1 MENTHQ
7 QTFRDITNQL
17 KFESSRD
24 NILNDF
30 YVPVLK
36 RAKRYDRMAGFF
48 SSSSLAIAVDGFSEF
63 FIKSGQMRMI
73 CCAKI
78 DQKDI
83 ESINAK
89 NLQISEII
97 DQFSN
102 LSLKEIKNEM
112 IQNRMKILCWLVKT
126 GRLQIKI
133 AFFKDTS
140 GKIISPSQS
149 KALQH
154 SKVGVMED
162 AFENKISFSG
172 SVNESAL
179 GWGKNIE
186 EFKVFRNWVVG
197 QDAYFELDEKKF
209 EEYWCGK
216 VETIALI
223 DIPEAVKEN
232 LIEFA
237 PKDEMELHEEIAKL
251 KGEAL
256 RDKSSDS
263 ISGPYLPKELTLR
276 GYQKEAI
283 DKWISQKGKQKGKG
297 VFKMATGTGKTKT
310 ALGALVKLYDILE
323 KVKKLPLVVI
333 IVCPYQHLV
342 RQWNEECLSFGFKPL
357 LCFRGRSIWE
367 KKLAKGRYEV
377 NTGMTNF
384 LSLIVTNSTFIRTDF
399 QGEISNI
406 RKNIL
411 LICDEA
417 HNLGAERTKDKLPD
431 KAEFRLAL
439 SATFERHLDEE
450 GTEDLRKYFGHTCI
464 DFGLKEAIESNCL
477 SEYHYYPQ
485 LVELT
490 DEENKEYEEI
500 SRKIAQLNKG
510 REKLDF
516 NNPQIKSLLLKRA
529 RIIGKAEN
537 KYQKLDE
544 MFSKIED
551 LKSVKNTLIFCGD
564 GMVEDETDQSETG
577 SHFIRQVDR
586 ITKLLGNKFHLKVRS
601 YTAEN
606 SSESRKE
613 ITDAFKRRETQV
625 VVAIRCLDEGVDIP
639 SAECAYFLAS
649 SQNPRQFI
657 QRRGRIL
664 RKDPQNPNKV
674 AKIYDFIVIPSF
686 MERYNDK
693 TFFIERNLIKKELK
707 RAMEFAK
714 YARNAHASR
723 VIFLELQS
731 KYHLLGME

>member
-1 MENTHQ
+1 MDNNDQ

-24 NILNDF
+24 NILKDF

-36 RAKRYDRMAGFF
+36 RAKKYDRMAGFF
-48 SSSSLAIAVDGFSEF
+48 SSSSLAIAVNGFSEF
-63 FIKSGQMRMI
+63 FIKSGQMRII
-73 CCAKI
+73 CCAQI
-78 DQKDI
+78 DQKDV
-83 ESINAK
+83 ESISEKNAQ
-89 NLQISEII
+89 LSEII
-97 DQFSN
+97 DQFSS
-102 LSLKEIKNEM
+102 LSLKEIKDEI

-140 GKIISPSQS
+140 GEIISPSQS

-162 AFENKISFSG
+162 AFGNKISFSG

-186 EFKVFRNWVVG
+186 EFKVFRNWISI
-197 QDAYFELDEKKF
+197 QSDYFKLDEKKF
-209 EEYWCGK
+209 KEYWSGK

-251 KGEAL
+251 KGEVL
-256 RDKSSDS
+256 RDKSSNS
-263 ISGPYLPKELTLR
+263 ISGPSLSKELKLR
-276 GYQKEAI
+276 DYQKEAI
-283 DKWISQKGKQKGKG
+283 DKWISQNGKG

-310 ALGALVKLYDILE
+310 ALGSLVKLYEILDTA
-323 KVKKLPLVVI
+323 KKLPLVVI

-342 RQWNEECLSFGFKPL
+342 RQWEEECLSFGFKPL
-357 LCFRGRSIWE
+357 LCFRGRSTWE
-367 KKLAKGRYEV
+367 EKLAKGRYEV
-377 NTGMTNF
+377 NTGVTNF
-384 LSLIVTNSTFIRTDF
+384 LSLIVTNSTFITAHF
-399 QGEISNI
+399 QSGISNI

-417 HNLGAERTKDKLPD
+417 HNLGAEKTRDKLPD
-431 KAEFRLAL
+431 KANFRLAL
-439 SATFERHLDEE
+439 SATFKRHLDEE
-450 GTEDLRKYFGHTCI
+450 GTEDLEKYFGDTCI
-464 DFGLKEAIESNCL
+464 DFGLKEAINSDCL
-477 SEYHYYPQ
+477 CEYYYYPQ

-490 DEENKEYEEI
+490 NEENREYEDI
-500 SRKIAQLNKG
+500 SRKIARLNKG

-516 NNPQIKSLLLKRA
+516 NNPQIKNLLFKRD

-551 LKSVKNTLIFCGD
+551 IKSVKNTLIFCGG

-606 SSESRKE
+606 SYESRKL
-613 ITDAFKRRETQV
+613 ITDSFKRKETQV

-649 SQNPRQFI
+649 NQNPKQFI

-693 TFFIERNLIKKELK
+693 TFFIERSLIKKELN

-714 YARNAHASR
+714 YARNAHASSDE
-723 VIFLELQS
+723 FLDLQE
-731 KYHLLGME
+731 KYHLMDMGV